1 MGLLARLTGRRPAPL
16 TCVVQRQG
24 GAWSVSWRPAAGAPG
39 AFVAESLTAAIER
52 ATTAGAA
59 AEQASRREAGLLL
72 AIYPWTPTTAELIL
86 DVEPDV
92 EGYLAVDAL
101 GSGTFL
107 RAASLDGLVREAEQV
122 LPDPRQAI
130 LRWVRPAGEPG
141 GGDVD

>member
-1 MGLLARLTGRRPAPL
+1 MGLLGRLTGRQPALL

-52 ATTAGAA
+52 ATTALGMGG
-59 AEQASRREAGLLL
+59 QPGRRETRLQL

-92 EGYLAVDAL
+92 EGFLAADAL
-101 GSGTFL
+101 GSGVFL
-107 RAASLDGLVREAEQV
+107 RAASLDGLVQEAEQV
-122 LPDPRQAI
+122 LPDPRKAI
-130 LRWVRPAGEPG
+130 FRWVRPAGEPG
-141 GGDVD
+141 GRDVD